1 MATRNDKTPSTKGRK
16 ALAPVTPVGVEL
28 DQDKLAERGQELVV
42 MGEHHQQV
50 VEQFGDGLPW
60 NPDHYEAAIRGELR
74 RGCEAFLKAGRY
86 LIVAR
91 ECAAHGEWQGM
102 LDRLGMGH
110 EQARRMM
117 EASRRVAGLPN
128 SSTSRNLIEAAK
140 TDSKLIELLS
150 LPEDQFSE
158 LAIQGETQGLT
169 IDDVESMTVRELRA
183 AVRDA
188 RADLE
193 AKDQRISK
201 LSEDVNKAEEKAAKA
216 AKKWRAASPDEKQVQ
231 LEQRVTEAELNVV
244 AMLGSQSHGLTAA
257 VIELA
262 EHCNEN
268 ELDCAA
274 FLGDMLGRLL
284 TAVRMVRDGYEY
296 GFAIPVVNDR
306 GA

>member
-1 MATRNDKTPSTKGRK
+1 M
-16 ALAPVTPVGVEL
+16 
-28 DQDKLAERGQELVV
+28 
-42 MGEHHQQV
+42 
-50 VEQFGDGLPW
+50 
-60 NPDHYEAAIRGELR
+60 
-74 RGCEAFLKAGRY
+74 
-86 LIVAR
+86 
-91 ECAAHGEWQGM
+91 GM

-128 SSTSRNLIEAAK
+128 SSTSGNLIEAAK
-140 TDSKLIELLS
+140 TESKLIELLS

-169 IDDVESMTVRELRA
+169 IDDVEGMTVRELRA

-284 TAVRMVRDGYEY
+284 TAVRTVRDGYEY